1 MVCFIEYV
9 ALLSIINK
17 RITNR
22 TKLTV
27 KTLSNVSGPYPLH
40 VPEPHQQRQLSA
52 SSMPGLMAGV
62 VVLITIAVLGA
73 CTLEPAPQGEPLN
86 WASVVA
92 DANLAGSVYA
102 IGVVAGFGFGQEDA
116 GEERDG
122 WAQGFIFIGTGF
134 AAHYPDTIWTNAH
147 VAEAVRDAMGVV
159 EDDAGN
165 VIVTG
170 IPVAVRSGSAIG
182 GTHTHRLNMDTVR
195 IHPEYD
201 AELLNSPDVAVI
213 HLDDGTFRDV
223 PSFLPRELASGL
235 QAGQPVGTLGF
246 PGEITVL
253 EAVPIATFKDGTI
266 SALRPYDVQETQV
279 TPENRKLV
287 QFNLG
292 QTGGT
297 SGSPVFD
304 HEGFI
309 VAVSCC
315 GVGVVV
321 VDEEGFPAMIPI
333 GNLDFGIRVDEAWTL
348 IDLIE
353 ADDGAQ
359 QPVGTRVYPHASYRA
374 YPKDWNRQTVPARPW

>member
-1 MVCFIEYV
+1 MIF
-9 ALLSIINK
+9 
-17 RITNR
+17 
-22 TKLTV
+22 
-27 KTLSNVSGPYPLH
+27 
-40 VPEPHQQRQLSA
+40 
-52 SSMPGLMAGV
+52 
-62 VVLITIAVLGA
+62 TIAVLGA

-86 WASVVA
+86 WATVVA
-92 DANLAGSVYA
+92 DADLAESVYA
-102 IGVVAGFGFGQEDA
+102 IGVEVSGFGPAQEDG
-116 GEERDG
+116 GEDPGGRG
-122 WAQGFIFIGTGF
+122 PGFIFIGTGF

-159 EDDAGN
+159 EDSDGN
-165 VIVTG
+165 VTVTG
-170 IPVAVRSGSAIG
+170 IPVAVRSGTAIG
-182 GTHTHRLNMDTVR
+182 GAHTHRLNMDTVL

-201 AELLNSPDVAVI
+201 REALHSPDLAVF
-213 HLDDGTFRDV
+213 HLDGGSFRDV
-223 PSFLPRELASGL
+223 PSFLPRDLATGL

-246 PGEITVL
+246 PGEITAL

-266 SALRPYDVQETQV
+266 SALRPYDFEEIEV
-279 TPENRKLV
+279 TPENSKLV

-315 GVGVVV
+315 GVGVLV

-333 GNLDFGIRVDEAWTL
+333 GDLDFGIRVDEVWSL

-353 ADDGAQ
+353 AGDAAPAAGS
-359 QPVGTRVYPHASYRA
+359 RNYPHASYRA
-374 YPKDWNRQTVPARPW
+374 YPKDWNGQTRF

>member
-1 MVCFIEYV
+1 MKRQKR
-9 ALLSIINK
+9 LS
-17 RITNR
+17 
-22 TKLTV
+22 V
-27 KTLSNVSGPYPLH
+27 
-40 VPEPHQQRQLSA
+40 
-52 SSMPGLMAGV
+52 LMTGV
-62 VVLITIAVLGA
+62 VVPITIAVLGA

-86 WASVVA
+86 WAVVVA
-92 DANLAGSVYA
+92 EANLASSVYA
-102 IGVVAGFGFGQEDA
+102 IGVEVAGVDFGDAPRLPDAADA
-116 GEERDG
+116 GEDPG
-122 WAQGFIFIGTGF
+122 WQGSGFIFIGTGF

-147 VAEAVRDAMGVV
+147 VAEAVWDAMGVV

-165 VIVTG
+165 VTVTG
-170 IPVAVRSGSAIG
+170 IPVAVRSGTAIG
-182 GTHTHRLNMDTVR
+182 GAHTHRLNMDTVR

-201 AELLNSPDVAVI
+201 PELLSSPDLAVV
-213 HLDDGTFRDV
+213 HLDGATFRDV

-235 QAGQPVGTLGF
+235 QVGQPVGTLGF
-246 PGEITVL
+246 PGEISAL

-266 SALRPYDVQETQV
+266 SALRPYDFEETEV
-279 TPENRKLV
+279 TPENSKLV

-321 VDEEGFPAMIPI
+321 VDEEGFPAMVPI
-333 GNLDFGIRVDEAWTL
+333 GDLDFGIRVDEVWTL

-353 ADDGAQ
+353 AGGAAAAA
-359 QPVGTRVYPHASYRA
+359 GSRDYPHASYRA
-374 YPKDWNRQTVPARPW
+374 YPKDWNRQTIPARPW